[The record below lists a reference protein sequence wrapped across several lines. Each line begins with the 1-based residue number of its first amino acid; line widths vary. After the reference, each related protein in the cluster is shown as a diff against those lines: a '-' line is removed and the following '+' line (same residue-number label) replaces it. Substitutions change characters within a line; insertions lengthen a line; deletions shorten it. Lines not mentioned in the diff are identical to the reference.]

1 MERKKRTTERLNGNK
16 ETDRQT
22 DRQTDRLRQTKYV
35 YRLQKL
41 REKKQERKNK

>member
-1 MERKKRTTERLNGNK
+1 MNGNK
-16 ETDRQT
+16 ESDRQT

-41 REKKQERKNK
+41 REKNNRKKERMNE